1 MKKIKDNSISIG
13 TGVPNTITINKIKS
27 KNVVDD
33 KHKNNNNSLS
43 IITLDI
49 DGNVNCYNDKE
60 EKTLFNLY
68 DINNIS
74 IDIKNKSFF
83 SMGYQYYIQTNNNF
97 FSISTDYGCFIIK
110 KEN

>member
-13 TGVPNTITINKIKS
+13 TGVPNTISINKV
-27 KNVVDD
+27 KNKKIIED
-33 KHKNNNNSLS
+33 KHNNNSLS

-49 DGNVNCYNDKE
+49 DGNVNCYNNKE

-68 DINNIS
+68 DINDIS